1 MGDHLLMKTLLLLIF
16 ISISLSADANTDW
29 VDGQVAAIKPP
40 RQGVSPKDIERV
52 KNPFLITYKSSVGK
66 KSPAT
71 GKKKRSKS
79 TTKKSNRSLRLQAIM
94 NGSALIDGK
103 WYKVDEKVRGY
114 QIDKV
119 SDASVVLKRG
129 KERKELLLSSNDP
142 KIKIQIK

>member
-1 MGDHLLMKTLLLLIF
+1 MKTLLLLIF

-40 RQGVSPKDIERV
+40 RKGVSPKDIDRV
-52 KNPFLITYKSSVGK
+52 KNPFLITYKSSAGK
-66 KSPAT
+66 KSPAA
-71 GKKKRSKS
+71 GKKKSTRSTAKRSK
-79 TTKKSNRSLRLQAIM
+79 RSLRLQAIM

-103 WYKVDEKVRGY
+103 WYKADEKVRGY

-119 SDASVVLKRG
+119 SDVSVLLKRG
-129 KERKELLLSSNDP
+129 KERKELLISSSDP

>member
-1 MGDHLLMKTLLLLIF
+1 MKTLLLLIF